1 MQIRST
7 DSKFPN
13 MTDENL
19 RIAAEMFIYLNK
31 CPDPKDPLNDWIQF
45 YDDLFGRKSPY
56 QLILTLN
63 RMIKRNMHANK
74 KDIVVVEKLFKRASI
89 LFPLNY
95 ENIQSSL
102 GIHGKFKNSSAISYQ
117 QDNNMNLERK
127 GD

>member
-1 MQIRST
+1 MKIRST

-13 MTDENL
+13 MTNENL

-102 GIHGKFKNSSAISYQ
+102 RIHGEFKNSSAISYQ
-117 QDNNMNLERK
+117 QDNNMNLGRK
-127 GD
+127 GY